1 MKKSSFFLSACLA
14 LAVALSAS
22 SCSRSSARASAAA
35 DLRNTSTLRLSPAE
49 SFQALRVS
57 GPVRVVYTPTSRK
70 PSVTADVAPEYQDR
84 VHVDVRDGVLTVRA
98 DCGRRG
104 KSSSSE
110 PIAVVRVS
118 GPDLERADL
127 SALACVELTGAMTSR
142 RLALRLSSAAMLT
155 MKDYRGD
162 ALDVELGSSSR
173 FETGT
178 LRVGAAK
185 VALTQAAV
193 WRVGGDM
200 DASSFDL
207 SSSTGSRLTV
217 DGRLTSATTRLRLA
231 QASVVEVNDRL
242 DGGVLSL
249 ELMQSSRM
257 GGGRLTCRTLSAS
270 LAQSSRLSFA
280 ETEAGTAS
288 ICSSSSAHAQ
298 LARFSAEQFSGE
310 VSARGRISAT
320 SFAADEAEVK
330 ASSTGRVQLPGCKVS
345 ALRVT
350 ASSGSRV
357 ELDGKCHGDAR
368 LESSSGA
375 RIRAGGL
382 ACRNVEAEAS
392 SGSHISCRAS
402 ERLRQHYGSG
412 ARIECSGRPREVQT
426 VS

>member
-1 MKKSSFFLSACLA
+1 MKKSSFLLSACLA

-49 SFQALRVS
+49 SFQTLRVS

-70 PSVTADVAPEYQDR
+70 PSVTAEVDPKYRDCVRFDVDGGALCVWVTRNAPRTASQ
-84 VHVDVRDGVLTVRA
+84 G
-98 DCGRRG
+98 G
-104 KSSSSE
+104 

-118 GPDLERADL
+118 GPDLEQVDL
-127 SALACVELTGAMTSR
+127 FTSASVELTGAMKSR
-142 RLALRLSSAAMLT
+142 RLALNLSSTSALT
-155 MKDYRGD
+155 LKDYRGGVLD
-162 ALDVELGSSSR
+162 AKLGSSSR
-173 FETGT
+173 LTTGT
-178 LRVGAAK
+178 LRVDTAK
-185 VALTQAAV
+185 IGLMRASV
-193 WRVGGDM
+193 WRVDGHLEARD
-200 DASSFDL
+200 FECF
-207 SSSTGSRLTV
+207 SSTASRLTV
-217 DGRLTSATTRLRLA
+217 NGRLTSATTRLRLA
-231 QASVVEVNDRL
+231 QASVVEVNGRL

-288 ICSSSSAHAQ
+288 IRSSSSAHAQ

-345 ALRVT
+345 VLQVT